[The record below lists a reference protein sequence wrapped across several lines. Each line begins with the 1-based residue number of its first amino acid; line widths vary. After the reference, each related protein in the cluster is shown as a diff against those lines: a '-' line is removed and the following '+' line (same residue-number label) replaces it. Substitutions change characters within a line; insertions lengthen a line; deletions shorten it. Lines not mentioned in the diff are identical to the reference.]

1 VAQGESLSHHKKRG
15 VLNMNYK
22 TELDRMLDEVIRSFG
37 HESKEA
43 IKMATVVDK
52 LYDNCDEIG
61 FKSATAVYV
70 CLMKKS

>member
-1 VAQGESLSHHKKRG
+1 
-15 VLNMNYK
+15 MNYK
-22 TELDRMLDEVIRSFG
+22 VELDRMLDEVIRSFG
-37 HESKEA
+37 HESREA